1 MSPCSAIYQ
10 EEIEAKVSR
19 EYRLAQINK
28 RLTELNKSLKID
40 VENAFEEGISV
51 TEWRMQNRLRRNQEM
66 QETMGKDWNRVQAR
80 KITSPME
87 QKRGQLL
94 DMYLDQVLSSMV
106 YK

>member
-1 MSPCSAIYQ
+1 MLSVLLHCNTCG
-10 EEIEAKVSR
+10 
-19 EYRLAQINK
+19 NK